1 MKSSILKSMVKSN
14 RGMTLVEVMVGMVV
28 FAIGILGLSQVTF
41 RVMHSNLQS
50 KHTVIATNLAHQRME
65 QVLSSMRYNSI
76 NQTNFPSEDYGQVN
90 GGDQNY
96 KNFKRT
102 VAIADSVNSLGN
114 SILKEI
120 TVRVEWKDSGKTRHV
135 ELRSSI
141 SRFKD
146 INM

>member
-1 MKSSILKSMVKSN
+1 MTASTLKSFAKSN
-14 RGMTLVEVMVGMVV
+14 RGMTLVEIMVGMVV
-28 FAIGILGLSQVTF
+28 FAIGILGLSQVMF

-65 QVLSSMRYNSI
+65 QLMGSLRYDNI
-76 NQTNFPSEDYGQVN
+76 TEANFPDEDYGQVN
-90 GGDQNY
+90 GGDPDFS
-96 KNFKRT
+96 NFKRT
-102 VAIADSVNSLGN
+102 VTIADSLNALGN

-120 TVRVEWKDSGKTRHV
+120 TVRVEWKSNGRTRNV

-146 INM
+146 INL